1 MESFL
6 AQSPP
11 AWNDPGPP
19 LLDGEAHSDEETDD
33 DDDEDDIPNSNF
45 ALLDSSL
52 PGYAE
57 GAFSPQLSNPAQ
69 DLTSFLFFLPARQMA
84 RTPPQSTSPRTPL
97 LRTLP

>member
-19 LLDGEAHSDEETDD
+19 LLDEPEE
-33 DDDEDDIPNSNF
+33 DDDEDDEDDEIPNSNF

-57 GAFSPQLSNPAQ
+57 GPFC
-69 DLTSFLFFLPARQMA
+69 R
-84 RTPPQSTSPRTPL
+84 RTF
-97 LRTLP
+97 

>member
-11 AWNDPGPP
+11 AWNDSGPP

-57 GAFSPQLSNPAQ
+57 GAFSPQLSKPCTGPN
-69 DLTSFLFFLPARQMA
+69 
-84 RTPPQSTSPRTPL
+84 
-97 LRTLP
+97 